1 MSLLRRTAHNISPH
15 ARPFLQTTN
24 SIRRTVGVSHPAL
37 TNSITSPCASRRNF
51 SVASTL
57 GEAVTITADSLSW
70 AHSVGVPWYV
80 AIPLVAI
87 GINATIRFPL
97 QYYVRRIQED
107 RKPLKPL
114 VAAWGR
120 RHMMEQTLSSG
131 DVPHRIRALRAYG
144 ATAKSTKRI
153 YKAWGL
159 QRWKGI
165 IPIAGIIPFIT
176 TSEALRRKCGAPL
189 GWISHQIGLGNTDS
203 TTAGLGAA
211 SSMFDESLANG
222 GLLWFTDLSS
232 ADPYYG
238 LPVIC
243 SGILVWSIWGRMD
256 TASIINLLDIRPR
269 DGISTPVAMRLQQL
283 IGRTML
289 LMPVLPLLFAD
300 LPSAIFLY
308 WGTSFA
314 LTRVNDILLTKLI
327 TPRPESLTIPRTNE
341 DLPFLPRR
349 QSQKGGETQGNS
361 T

>member
-15 ARPFLQTTN
+15 SRSFLPTT
-24 SIRRTVGVSHPAL
+24 SPIRRTVGISHPAL

-87 GINATIRFPL
+87 GINTTIRFPL

-107 RKPLKPL
+107 RKLLKPL
-114 VAAWGR
+114 ISAWGS
-120 RHMMEQTLSSG
+120 RHLREQLQKNDPGLSYY
-131 DVPHRIRALRAYG
+131 VRTVRAFG
-144 ATAKSTKRI
+144 ATQKSTSRI

-159 QRWKGI
+159 QRWKGFA
-165 IPIAGIIPFIT
+165 PLAGMVPFVI

-189 GWISHQIGLGNTDS
+189 GWISHQIGLGNPDS

-256 TASIINLLDIRPR
+256 MASIKNLLGIRPTNR
-269 DGISTPVAMRLQQL
+269 TRRTVVNRFQQL
-283 IGRTML
+283 LGRTML

-314 LTRVNDILLTKLI
+314 LTRVNDTLLNKLI
-327 TPRPESLTIPRTNE
+327 TPKTESLTIPTQSKE
-341 DLPFLPRR
+341 LPFLPPR
-349 QSQKGGETQGNS
+349 QKGRETQGKKS